1 MTYGAPGTRSS
12 DMAAQLAAMGLM
24 WDGTQVVPI
33 NYGAPEP
40 EAPSYE
46 PSGGYGYAPAPSLG
60 RVDDSPE
67 WQGLMAELT
76 RQGELYKVDA
86 GRQKG
91 LIGAER
97 DRLLSDLTQRGELER
112 EGVAGSMEARG
123 LLRSGETEQNLA
135 RQRANEQSR
144 SAGITSG
151 AAARISDIEGQL
163 AMQQA
168 ELDRQRAEQ
177 RAAFV
182 ARGYTA

>member
-1 MTYGAPGTRSS
+1 MARSRPS
-12 DMAAQLAAMGLM
+12 RSADMAAQAAALGYYWNGVAM
-24 WDGTQVVPI
+24 VPI
-33 NYGAPEP
+33 EAAPEP
-40 EAPSYE
+40 TLDEPAYE
-46 PSGGYGYAPAPSLG
+46 PSGGYAPAPSLG
-60 RVDDSPE
+60 RIDDSPE
-67 WQGLMAELT
+67 WQGLMAELN
-76 RQGELYKVDA
+76 RQGELYKVEA

-97 DRLLSDLTQRGELER
+97 DRLLADLTQRGELER
-112 EGVAGSMEARG
+112 ENVAGSMEARG
-123 LLRSGETEQNLA
+123 LLRSGETEQGLA

-163 AMQQA
+163 ALQQA

-182 ARGYTA
+182 GRGYTA

>member
-1 MTYGAPGTRSS
+1 MTFGAPGSRAS
-12 DMAAQLAAMGLM
+12 DMASQLEAMGLM
-24 WDGTQVVPI
+24 WDGTQLVPI
-33 NYGAPEP
+33 NYGAEEP
-40 EAPSYE
+40 VAE
-46 PSGGYGYAPAPSLG
+46 PTYDTGTVTYAAPSLG
-60 RVDDSPE
+60 RIEDSPE
-67 WQGLMAELT
+67 WQGLMAELN
-76 RQGELYKVDA
+76 RQGELYKVEA
-86 GRQKG
+86 ARQSG
-91 LIGAER
+91 LVGAER

-163 AMQQA
+163 ALQQA

-182 ARGYTA
+182 ARGYLA